1 MRLRMKN
8 LKCFWCSLKNWA
20 LRGGFHKKP
29 IQRGR
34 GGCLKMGE
42 LGQFANL
49 KGGFGKKEGVVFEGG
64 LIPQYTLCEGPQ

>member
-29 IQRGR
+29 IQRG

-49 KGGFGKKEGVVFEGG
+49 KGGRGGGGG
-64 LIPQYTLCEGPQ
+64 LARNRGLFFRGV

>member
-29 IQRGR
+29 IQRGGGLSKNGGAWTVCKFKGGVWQER
-34 GGCLKMGE
+34 GGC
-42 LGQFANL
+42 F
-49 KGGFGKKEGVVFEGG
+49 
-64 LIPQYTLCEGPQ
+64 